1 MKEIRN
7 WDKQTIRIQVK
18 GSRLV
23 ILDNSDYEEKLQYQ
37 INRAS
42 FQKISE
48 NPNKVYKKRVN
59 TWIEKWYNNITIS
72 RKRKKNY
79 NGETFNT

>member
-23 ILDNSDYEEKLQYQ
+23 ILDNSDYDEKVQYQ
-37 INRAS
+37 INRGS

-59 TWIEKWYNNITIS
+59 TWIEKWYNNITIC
-72 RKRKKNY
+72 KKWKKNY

>member
-37 INRAS
+37 INRSS

>member
-23 ILDNSDYEEKLQYQ
+23 ILDNSDYEEKVQYQ

-48 NPNKVYKKRVN
+48 KPNKVYKKRVN

-72 RKRKKNY
+72 KKWKKNY